1 MLSETTPNL
10 AWSTPFRPLGQVTFP
25 SWVPPTPP
33 GATETHPGPTA
44 CPCNAGASW
53 CPFSLFFSCLKLKYK
68 LKKLTLGAALLEK
81 DAGLKAVDH
90 ASQSLL
96 PGGAGS
102 FGKKLHE

>member
-10 AWSTPFRPLGQVTFP
+10 AWSTPRWPLGLASFP

-33 GATETHPGPTA
+33 GATETHLGPTA
-44 CPCNAGASW
+44 CPCDAGASW
-53 CPFSLFFSCLKLKYK
+53 FAFSLFFFFLKLKCK
-68 LKKLTLGAALLEK
+68 VKKLMLGAAFLEK
-81 DAGLKAVDH
+81 DAVLKAVDH

-102 FGKKLHE
+102 FGKTQHE